1 MTWTCRTCHATIR
14 GRKSERCACCHATF
28 TGTRP
33 GDMHRVGKHGITD
46 GPDRRRCLTP
56 DEMLNK
62 GMTRDAR
69 GYWTTGERW
78 DGPESSRGE
87 NLAA

>member
-14 GRKSERCACCHATF
+14 GRKSEHCACCHETF

-33 GDMHRVGKHGITD
+33 GKHGVTD
-46 GPDRRRCLTP
+46 GPARRRCLTP
-56 DEMLNK
+56 AEMLNK

-78 DGPESSRGE
+78 DGPNRSAGE